1 MIDRNRPVT
10 QDELHA
16 YIDGEL
22 PQERRAEV
30 EAWLARHPDDAT
42 MVAAWRAQVEMLHAR
57 YGGIVH
63 EPVPPR
69 LSLDRLARSS
79 RRWMRYAAAA
89 AVAAFL
95 AGGSVGWFGRGVL
108 EAPRGSAKTLT
119 AEAIDAYRLY
129 AVEVRHPVEV
139 PGAEE
144 AHLVQWLSK
153 RLDYAVRAPNLGPL
167 GLKLV
172 GGRLLPG
179 PAGPA
184 AFFMYEGTSGE
195 RFTLYCS
202 RVKSPETA
210 LRYSA
215 SDQVAAFYWI
225 DDDKAYVVSGPA
237 DRDRLLKVAQ
247 SAYDQ
252 LEGGRTSASP
262 DPAAKPRK
270 DAANGQ
276 AASPRGS

>member
-1 MIDRNRPVT
+1 MTDHNSPVT

-16 YIDGEL
+16 YLDGEL
-22 PQERRAEV
+22 PQDRRAAV
-30 EAWLARHPDDAT
+30 EAWLARHPEDAA
-42 MVAAWRAQVEMLHAR
+42 MVAAWRQQADMLRSR
-57 YGGIVH
+57 YGGVAA
-63 EPVPPR
+63 EPVPRR
-69 LSLDRLARSS
+69 LSLDRLARRE
-79 RRWMRYAAAA
+79 RRWVRYAAVALI
-89 AVAAFL
+89 AAFL
-95 AGGSVGWFGRGVL
+95 AGGTAGWFGRGAF
-108 EAPRGSAKTLT
+108 EGPRASAQTLT
-119 AEAIDAYRLY
+119 ADAIDAYRLY

-153 RLDYAVRAPNLGPL
+153 RLDYEVRAPDLAVL

-184 AFFMYEGTSGE
+184 AFFMYEGNSGE

-202 RVKSPETA
+202 RARSPETA

-215 SDQVAAFYWI
+215 AGSVAAFYWI
-225 DDDKAYVVSGPA
+225 ERDRAYVVSGPT

-247 SAYDQ
+247 AAYDQ
-252 LEGGRTSASP
+252 IESRRQSLS
-262 DPAAKPRK
+262 
-270 DAANGQ
+270 
-276 AASPRGS
+276 

>member
-1 MIDRNRPVT
+1 MIDRDAPAT

-16 YIDGEL
+16 YVDGEL
-22 PQERRAEV
+22 PEERRAAV
-30 EAWLARHPDDAT
+30 ESWLARHADDAA
-42 MVAAWRAQVEMLHAR
+42 MVAAWQHQADLLRQR
-57 YGGIVH
+57 YGAVVN
-63 EPVPPR
+63 EPVPKR
-69 LSLDRLARSS
+69 LSVDRLVRVN
-79 RRWMRYAAAA
+79 RRWIGYVAATILL
-89 AVAAFL
+89 AFL
-95 AGGSVGWFGRGVL
+95 AGGGAGWFGRGAY
-108 EAPRGSAKTLT
+108 EGPRGSAQTIT
-119 AEAIDAYRLY
+119 ADAIGAYRLY

-153 RLDYAVRAPNLGPL
+153 RLDYKVLAPDLAAL

-184 AFFMYEGTSGE
+184 AFFMYEGPSGE

-202 RVKSPETA
+202 RAKGPETA

-215 SDQVAAFYWI
+215 AGQVAAFYWI
-225 DDDKAYVVSGPA
+225 ERDKAYVVSGPA

-247 SAYDQ
+247 STYDQ
-252 LEGGRTSASP
+252 VEATRTSAAP
-262 DPAAKPRK
+262 DAPERRE
-270 DAANGQ
+270 N
-276 AASPRGS
+276 AASGQLMSRRGS